1 MAPTTITI
9 TDAATGTTATVA
21 PELGFNC
28 FSFRATV
35 LGETVEALDVDPE
48 FLSGK
53 SRPTRSGIPILFP
66 FPNRIRQGRFTWDGR
81 EYRLPGSDS
90 WGNAIH
96 GFCADRPWRVVRQ
109 GPDFVTGQFQLSVD
123 APDRAQLWPADFRIE
138 VEYRLIRNRLRAGF
152 RILNHSSGKLP
163 WGLGTH
169 PYFRAPIGSN
179 GRPEHCTVEVPA
191 SQRWELVD
199 CLPTGKR
206 IPVDAARDLRGG
218 VAVAGLQLDDV
229 YTGLECSGPQFDC
242 TLIDER
248 SGIQLTQT
256 CPPIFREV
264 VAFTPPN
271 RSCICLEPYT
281 CVTDAVNLQG
291 QGIDSGLR
299 LLGPGAEFRTWI
311 DLTLGPI
318 LV

>member
-1 MAPTTITI
+1 MTPISI
-9 TDAATGTTATVA
+9 TDAATGTTATIA

-28 FSFRATV
+28 CSYRADV

-66 FPNRIRQGRFTWDGR
+66 FPNRIRGGRFTWDGR
-81 EYRLPGSDS
+81 EYVLPATDQR
-90 WGNAIH
+90 GNAIH
-96 GFCADRPWRVVRQ
+96 GFCADRPWRVIGQ
-109 GPDFVTGQFQLSVD
+109 GTDFVAGQFQLSVD
-123 APDRAQLWPADFRIE
+123 APDRLSQWPADFRLE
-138 VEYRLIRNRLRAGF
+138 VEYRLLRHRLRASF
-152 RILNHSSGKLP
+152 RILNHSPNPLP

-169 PYFRAPIGSN
+169 PYFRAPLGAK
-179 GRPEHCTVEVPA
+179 GRAENCTVEVPA
-191 SQRWELVD
+191 SERWELAD
-199 CLPTGKR
+199 CLPTGVR
-206 IPVDAARDLRGG
+206 LPVDGTHDLRGG
-218 VAVAGLQLDDV
+218 ATVAGLQLDDV
-229 YTGLECSGPQFDC
+229 YTGLEYAGPQFEC

-271 RSCICLEPYT
+271 RSCLCLEPYT
-281 CVTDAVNLQG
+281 CVTDAINLQG
-291 QGIDSGLR
+291 RGVDAGLR
-299 LLGPGAEFRTWI
+299 VLPPGAEFRTWI
-311 DLTLGPI
+311 DLSLGPV